1 MKILKILI
9 PVFLAT
15 LLLSG
20 CNLKLNINS
29 NGNLNKLPQVSV
41 NTADNANG
49 AANTNSA
56 VEITPEIISTTEGV
70 ISQIKNAKDNSIL
83 IENVKD
89 LCWQDMKLF
98 AQPSAELLILTPL
111 NPGSDKP
118 LTDLYNL
125 DLTKKTCTKSSVSDE
140 LSDFG
145 VRVLSPN
152 QTKLAVALETN
163 EAKILKLVDL
173 VNGTAK
179 IAVTLPEGETL
190 NGGYGALSNH
200 FDIKW
205 LDDKTIQYT
214 VFKDTVT
221 DYNAKAPDGIEDVL
235 QVRVLKIE

>member
-1 MKILKILI
+1 MKILK
-9 PVFLAT
+9 FST
-15 LLLSG
+15 LLLLAVLICG
-20 CNLKLNINS
+20 CNVKLNINS
-29 NGNLNKLPQVSV
+29 DGNFNKLPEVSV
-41 NTADNANG
+41 KATDNTNEV
-49 AANTNSA
+49 ANTNTA
-56 VEITPEIISTTEGV
+56 IVIVPEIVSSTEGA
-70 ISQIKNAKDNSIL
+70 ISQIKNATDSSVL

-125 DLTKKTCTKSSVSDE
+125 DLAKKTCSKSIVSDE

-145 VRVLSPN
+145 VKVLSPN
-152 QTKLAVALETN
+152 QTKLAVALEKN
-163 EAKILKLVDL
+163 EAKILKLIDL
-173 VNGTAK
+173 VNGNSK
-179 IAVTLPEGETL
+179 VAVTLPEGETF

-205 LDDKTIQYT
+205 LDDKTVQYT

-221 DYNAKAPDGIEDVL
+221 DYDTKAPNDIEDVL